1 MELASLFD
9 AQLSRYPAAQMADLL
24 KALYQSVMG
33 CGHFA
38 PEESRA
44 RARLLGE
51 LHALSPA
58 AADAPLFEELG
69 SFSRAHLAPCQRALV
84 QPETLLR
91 LFLLSAGAET
101 PERRKALAAA
111 VAQIPALALPFDAEA
126 VRRQTQAYLVCGC
139 PPLHHSEAFRAA
151 YAPAYRVV
159 RTELARLLPLLA
171 RVDALMARS
180 SRAVVA
186 IDGCCASG
194 KTTLAALLG
203 EIYGADVLH
212 MDDFFLRPGQR
223 TPERYAAP
231 GENVDHERFFEEVL
245 LPLSQGRPYL
255 YRRYDCQS
263 GTLLPGQT
271 RAPGR
276 LTIVEG
282 SYSLHPSLSPRYGLR
297 ILLTL
302 DGQAQSARILARNGA
317 AMHERFCSLWIP
329 LENRYFEQTGVLRR
343 CDLALRV
350 RPDAEGNNRY
360 EVIKE

>member
-1 MELASLFD
+1 MELASLFA
-9 AQLSRYPAAQMADLL
+9 AQLSRYPAAQLTDLL

-44 RARLLGE
+44 RAYLLEE

-58 AADAPLFEELG
+58 AEDAPLLEELG
-69 SFSRAHLAPCQRALV
+69 QYSRAHLAPCQGAGV

-101 PERRKALAAA
+101 SERREALAAA
-111 VAQIPALALPFDAEA
+111 AAQVPALALPFDAEA
-126 VRRQTQAYLVCGC
+126 VRREVQAYLAAGC
-139 PPLHHSEAFRAA
+139 PPLHHSDAFRAA

-171 RVDALMARS
+171 RIDALMARA

-194 KTTLAALLG
+194 KTTLAALLA

-212 MDDFFLRPGQR
+212 MDDFFLRPEQR

-231 GENVDHERFFEEVL
+231 GENVDHERFLEEVL
-245 LPLSQGRPYL
+245 LPLSKGRPYL

-263 GTLLPGQT
+263 WTLLPGQT

-282 SYSLHPSLSPRYGLR
+282 SYSLHPSLSPHYGLR
-297 ILLTL
+297 VLLTL
-302 DGQAQSARILARNGA
+302 DGQTQSARILARNGA

-329 LENRYFEQTGVLRR
+329 LENRYFEETGALRR

-350 RPDAEGNNRY
+350 QSDAAGDNRY
-360 EVIKE
+360 EVIKP